1 MIMVAVEVMTVEH
14 RRLELQGLGGWLV
27 ECAVTQLPRAR
38 EHGRE
43 LLFLVVGIVHE
54 AIEIRRA
61 RGLQEMAIWL
71 LEKAIWLMEM
81 PILVL
86 EMAIWQSVR
95 RLLWLTSR
103 KR

>member
-1 MIMVAVEVMTVEH
+1 MVTVEVMTVEH

-27 ECAVTQLPRAR
+27 ERAVAQLPRAR

-71 LEKAIWLMEM
+71 MEM